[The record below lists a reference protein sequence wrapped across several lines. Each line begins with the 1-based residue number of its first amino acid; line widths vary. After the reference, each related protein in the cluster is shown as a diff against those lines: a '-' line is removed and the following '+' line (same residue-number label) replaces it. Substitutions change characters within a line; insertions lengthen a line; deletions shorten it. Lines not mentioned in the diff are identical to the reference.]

1 MFFPLHFTRETTLN
15 SPNKVWSSAVGSSF
29 RCISISATEF
39 NYFFGLSSGLD
50 TLFLLCTRGKRS
62 ADLKTC
68 IILFSKEHCMLGS
81 KTAVATLSVQSLVQ
95 NWPWMRHLCDTIYN
109 QAESLMIK
117 GLFLEKILSWFRKQL
132 KYLRQAE
139 GVKYWVI
146 WDGAFDQLFA
156 FYYLPFEILRM

>member
-1 MFFPLHFTRETTLN
+1 
-15 SPNKVWSSAVGSSF
+15 
-29 RCISISATEF
+29 
-39 NYFFGLSSGLD
+39 
-50 TLFLLCTRGKRS
+50 
-62 ADLKTC
+62 
-68 IILFSKEHCMLGS
+68 MLWS

-139 GVKYWVI
+139 GVKYSVI
-146 WDGAFDQLFA
+146 
-156 FYYLPFEILRM
+156 